1 MLKDSDPELQ
11 RSFLTARERHQRGD
25 LASAEA
31 IYSRLL
37 TLDPADSEVLFL
49 FGHLQV
55 TKGAL
60 DAGLECLQLAQQLDA
75 VNPQIPYTIGVIL
88 QEAGRLAESIAAYQS
103 ALALNPNMV
112 TAWENL
118 CTAYYDQQE
127 FALGLAAAERARHL
141 KPESPLAIRGAA
153 NCLAA
158 MGRRAEALQVLEVGI
173 HYHPANGELRIHH
186 AWELMA
192 NGQFAQGWRALE
204 WRHSRQGITDTPPR
218 SVPWPRW
225 NGESLVGK
233 TILVYGEQGIGD
245 EIMFA
250 PWVQSILQAGGRCLL
265 ECEPRLEQLF
275 ARAFPQCLILRRED
289 RAQIPWH
296 AQLPPIDYCISAF
309 SLPLYFQ
316 QPSPRSAY
324 LTAVPQRVAY
334 WRERLTALGPGRKVG
349 ISWRGGLSAK
359 VRAIRSIPPDVFG
372 ELVDPQNVYISL
384 QYGATA
390 AEVTRVSHALH
401 YFSVP
406 NPLQDLEEFAA
417 LVSALDVVVSVDNST
432 IHLAGALGIKTL
444 MLLPVYSEWRWG
456 NAPTGVSPWYQSVD
470 MIRQPVASEAGW
482 RELVKR
488 ARTWIEHL
496 ETAPD
501 KPLAEANIPLDCVQG
516 TPAEI
521 ILPAATGRAA
531 LLVGDTHYWYHWGC
545 ACTSLGLHE
554 GLRTCLDTIRVL
566 PLCRLHAEGPA
577 PDSLASLDSAEFF
590 DRFEKS
596 CADIV
601 EEIKAADCV
610 IVNGEGSIHGVG
622 LLPLR
627 LLYLAYVA
635 KTRYGKRVAVVNHSC
650 YPGEAWL
657 ADGRTP
663 ATAYYAKVYSALDQA
678 VVREEISFKNLVA
691 LGCKPALGFDCL
703 PSFLS
708 QHGSPAA
715 LKRSLKVVFGG
726 SVSWSAEMVAC
737 FVELARWAVQ
747 RRHTVEI
754 LSGSK
759 AYLAGD
765 EGGFVEA
772 LVLALERAGL
782 AHNLLFPLSE
792 KEWLSAIGSAALVVS
807 GRFHYSIAAAFQGVP
822 FLVAESNTEKITG
835 LLAALAVPPD
845 IAALPRSAYPTATQ
859 KARHLLR
866 DEKNGRVSPQRLD
879 MLRERTLLNF
889 AWCDGKN
896 AVPDDA
902 QVTIG
907 NSFNVAKQSECLAFA
922 EPVMLRAYHDGH
934 KGATAFFRNRP
945 FLETFFSLLQD
956 VHDGT
961 RVKVLVHA
969 CSVGAEAWS
978 LALWWLHKIQPS
990 WRGAVTLDIAATDI
1004 DPSFLEYAQ
1013 QGTYPAALLEGMTQ
1027 EEKSWFLQDGNTFSV
1042 PDAARHL
1049 VRFLPSMNFVCDA
1062 TSEAF
1067 DAILIMNA
1075 LTYVTAKEQSMALAM
1090 AAKNARYVM
1099 GITAFHPDSIYDDL
1113 GHIGFSPCMQ
1123 SHQKI
1128 HEAWGDRLSSAK
1140 LEPDSPEYSWRLP
1153 PYETKS
1159 PDYHFRYGT
1168 LFVRRSA

>member
-1 MLKDSDPELQ
+1 MLKDSDPGLQ

-37 TLDPADSEVLFL
+37 ALDPADSEVLFL

-60 DAGLECLQLAQQLDA
+60 DAGLECLQLAHQLDA
-75 VNPQIPYTIGVIL
+75 TNSQIPYTIGVIL
-88 QEAGRLAESIAAYQS
+88 QEASRLAESIAAYQS
-103 ALALNPNMV
+103 ALALSPNML

-127 FALGLAAAERARHL
+127 FAHGLAAAERARHL

-158 MGRRAEALQVLEVGI
+158 MGRRAEALDILETGI
-173 HYHPANGELRIHH
+173 HYHPAHGELRIHH

-192 NGQFAQGWRALE
+192 NGLFAQGWRALE
-204 WRHSRQGITDTPPR
+204 WRHSRQGVTDAPAR

-225 NGESLVGK
+225 NGESLPGK

-250 PWVQSILQAGGRCLL
+250 PWVQFITQAGGRCLL

-275 ARAFPQCLILRRED
+275 ARAFPQCLILQREGH
-289 RAQIPWH
+289 AQIPWH
-296 AQLPPIDYCISAF
+296 ADLPTIDYCISAF
-309 SLPLYFQ
+309 SLPIYFQ
-316 QPSPRSAY
+316 QPPPRSAY
-324 LTAVPQRVAY
+324 LAALPQRVAH
-334 WRERLTALGPGRKVG
+334 WRERLTTLGPGRKVG
-349 ISWRGGLSAK
+349 ISWRGGLSAR
-359 VRAIRSIPPDVFG
+359 VRAIRSIAPDVFG
-372 ELVDPQNVYISL
+372 ELVDPKDVYISL

-390 AEVTRVSHALH
+390 DEVAKVSPAVHH
-401 YFSVP
+401 FSVP
-406 NPLQDLEEFAA
+406 DPLQDLDEFAA

-456 NAPTGVSPWYQSVD
+456 NALAGVSPWYQSVD
-470 MIRQPVASEAGW
+470 MIRQSVASEAGW
-482 RELVKR
+482 GELVKR
-488 ARTWIEHL
+488 ARNWIENL
-496 ETAPD
+496 EAATG
-501 KPLAEANIPLDCVQG
+501 KHLAEVSILLASGQG
-516 TPAEI
+516 AQADI
-521 ILPAATGRAA
+521 VLPVGTGRAA

-554 GLRTCLDTIRVL
+554 GLRTCFETIRVL
-566 PLCRLHAEGPA
+566 PLLRLHADGPV
-577 PDSLASLDSAEFF
+577 PDGMESLDSDEFF
-590 DRFEKS
+590 ERFEKS
-596 CADIV
+596 YADIV
-601 EEIKAADCV
+601 AEIKATDCV
-610 IVNGEGSIHGVG
+610 IVNGEGSIHGTG
-622 LLPLR
+622 PLPLR

-657 ADGRTP
+657 ADGQTP

-678 VVREEISFKNLVA
+678 VVREEISFTNLVA
-691 LGCKPALGFDCL
+691 LGCEPSLGCDCL
-703 PSFLS
+703 PGFLS
-708 QHGSPAA
+708 QHGGPAA
-715 LKRSLKVVFGG
+715 LKRSRKVVFGG
-726 SVSWSAEMVAC
+726 SVSWSAEMVIC
-737 FVELARWAVQ
+737 FVELARWAVK
-747 RRHTVEI
+747 RGYALEI

-759 AYLAGD
+759 ANLAGD
-765 EGGFVEA
+765 EVGFVEA

-822 FLVAESNTEKITG
+822 FLVAESNTAKITG
-835 LLAALAVPPD
+835 LLAALALAPD
-845 IAALPRSAYPTATQ
+845 LVALPRSAYPTATQ
-859 KARHLLR
+859 KARKLLR
-866 DEKNGRVSPQRLD
+866 DAKNGRVSPERLEL
-879 MLRERTLLNF
+879 LRNRTLLNF
-889 AWCDGKN
+889 AWCAAEN
-896 AVPDDA
+896 AVHHLAP
-902 QVTIG
+902 VTIG
-907 NSFNVAKQSECLAFA
+907 SLSGVSEKSERSEFAK
-922 EPVMLRAYHDGH
+922 PVMLRAYHDGH

-945 FLETFFSLLQD
+945 FLKTFFSLLHG
-956 VHDGT
+956 VHDGK

-978 LALWWLHKIQPS
+978 LALWWLHKIQPT
-990 WRGAVTLDIAATDI
+990 WRGVVTLDIAATDI

-1013 QGTYPAALLEGMTQ
+1013 QGVYPATLLEGMTQ
-1027 EEKSWFLQDGNTFSV
+1027 EEKSWFLREGDSISV

-1049 VRFLPSMNFVCDA
+1049 VRFLPTTNFVCDA
-1062 TSEAF
+1062 ADEAF
-1067 DAILIMNA
+1067 DAVLIMNA

-1090 AAKNARYVM
+1090 SAKNARHVM

-1113 GHIGFSPCMQ
+1113 ARIGFSPCMQ
-1123 SHQKI
+1123 SHQVI

-1140 LEPDSPEYSWRLP
+1140 LEPDSPDYSWRLP
-1153 PYETKS
+1153 PYETNS
-1159 PDYHFRYGT
+1159 PDYSFRYGT
-1168 LFVRRSA
+1168 LFVRGNV